1 MIALAVALL
10 LAQGGARESLG
21 VFGGWG
27 AFRDAAPR
35 RCFAIA
41 TPVQR
46 RREAFASI
54 ATWPGEG
61 QGARGQLHIRL
72 SRVRSPG
79 ARVTL
84 AIGERRFQLV
94 AGERDAWSPDAATD
108 RAIVAAIR
116 AARSMTVETI
126 AANGAPFADAYRL
139 SGAATAIDAAGV
151 GCVAAA
157 R

>member
-1 MIALAVALL
+1 MIALTLALAL
-10 LAQGGARESLG
+10 VQGPPRESLG

-27 AFRDAAPR
+27 AFRDTAPR

-41 TPVQR
+41 SPVQR
-46 RREAFASI
+46 RRQAFASI
-54 ATWPGEG
+54 ASWPG
-61 QGARGQLHIRL
+61 QGARNQLHIRL
-72 SRVRSPG
+72 GRARRAD

-84 AIGERRFQLV
+84 AIGERRFQLL

-116 AARSMTVETI
+116 TSRSMTVESL

-151 GCVAAA
+151 GCAA